1 MLQGGL
7 SSMVFLP
14 YISEHFDKQY
24 IVPLYIGESI
34 SSSIPS
40 LIVFFQGSSDHQIS
54 CQNFNQTNNASTI
67 QIANNSNFS
76 VSTFFLIVAVLMFI
90 FFICFILIDT
100 RYADKKAQANEPEIV
115 IFEDLKENENFLS
128 ANNRR
133 HLEVD
138 VKTNIFKENKCE
150 KFSLISIS
158 FFIAFFM
165 YGVLPGIQSYS
176 TLPYGELPFHLS
188 INLGNLLLP
197 IAVFTTIFSFKK
209 SIKSIIF
216 EFVLGILFS
225 FYLVFISLLSP
236 CPPLVKTFNELGSSL
251 AVFSWILIECAFIRL
266 RCKIA
271 ERLEKHGNEI
281 LLVLGF
287 FTLLGQ
293 IIGGTIIFICVD
305 TYTLFNDKPI
315 CATDF
320 SYCK

>member
-1 MLQGGL
+1 M
-7 SSMVFLP
+7 
-14 YISEHFDKQY
+14 
-24 IVPLYIGESI
+24 
-34 SSSIPS
+34 
-40 LIVFFQGSSDHQIS
+40 
-54 CQNFNQTNNASTI
+54 A
-67 QIANNSNFS
+67 
-76 VSTFFLIVAVLMFI
+76 
-90 FFICFILIDT
+90 
-100 RYADKKAQANEPEIV
+100 
-115 IFEDLKENENFLS
+115 
-128 ANNRR
+128 
-133 HLEVD
+133 
-138 VKTNIFKENKCE
+138 
-150 KFSLISIS
+150 LISIS
-158 FFIAFFM
+158 FFISFFM

-236 CPPLVKTFNELGSSL
+236 CPPLVKSFNELGSSL

-293 IIGGTIIFICVD
+293 IIGGTIIYICVD

-315 CATDF
+315 CASDF